1 MNQQAVGKIPVK
13 PIVVDVNG
21 LNIAFD
27 MSLLKNNLYN
37 KMVPTRQTFIIPFKI
52 VDVNNN
58 LFNHS

>member
-27 MSLLKNNLYN
+27 MSLLK
-37 KMVPTRQTFIIPFKI
+37 IICIIKWFQQDKRL
-52 VDVNNN
+52 
-58 LFNHS
+58 LFRLK

>member
-1 MNQQAVGKIPVK
+1 MKKQAVGKIPVK

-37 KMVPTRQTFIIPFKI
+37 KMVPTRQTFIIQFKI